1 MKFHTSND
9 LLSAILIIIMFYLI
23 IKEND
28 IKIYPIMFGVGII
41 TYSFT
46 KDLKQTLLLS
56 SLISYS
62 LIVLLYKNY
71 KKSVEKMTNSEDEIL
86 DEDDEDDED
95 ERLGDIDSESD
106 DDISSEDESADTTI
120 VIDKKNIDK
129 MQKELLK
136 KLNNIKPVIIPILKQ
151 GQSLLKF
158 LNKI

>member
-86 DEDDEDDED
+86 DEDDEN